1 MIKQEIIEK
10 ISKYFKL
17 TTYDAEKIYDDIFL
31 EIINGVKKDNIADIT
46 NLGEFIIKYNNGDS
60 DHKKTVEFLP
70 TLSLEDEINQ
80 RSFEEQRSFEP
91 APFVSY
97 ASTENEEQVENV
109 PEVKKEAEEITDELK
124 DAADIAGDMSTS
136 AEDSEMTGDKSS
148 VEDEIKK
155 KREEILNKISVPRDD
170 IKNEIVES
178 KVEITKKNIPA
189 VLPVVPDISRPL
201 NEEPVTEI
209 FGANDNN
216 DNIEETFEKTSEEIK
231 SGIKEAEDIQESSF
245 SDLFTEVS
253 AEEKSAV
260 DSANKTTNPP
270 VENVIPPTAVE
281 LHNQITG
288 DNSKNADYLSS
299 LDTLPYATANGNGAG
314 NGNSESFE
322 HRLQDN
328 SYYIWYKDSEPNTS
342 DTQTMSYEYELLYQA
357 TKEAEYKSKLRI
369 YVTTFIMFFSI
380 VLILLIFS
388 PVIYKYFFSPAED
401 QNTEEVRGE
410 VSSDNT
416 ESGNSESEKTTTE
429 NQASLNTLPENNTP
443 PVTNTGDNTQ
453 SQSPVTQEQPKQ
465 EQPVQ
470 EQPKQEEP
478 VKQNTESAPPPETQ
492 TQPNTSVPPGVTK
505 STMGWLD
512 DHNKVIYVQL
522 DNGKFTIQESAWDSD
537 AKANKRLST
546 VASIVPGLAGNV
558 VKVDLGSKGTWYR
571 ARFGEFASLEEA
583 RAKAEELRNKE
594 KTRLH
599 ALLLSFF
606 LYA

>member
-46 NLGEFIIKYNNGDS
+46 NLGEFIIKYNNGES

-97 ASTENEEQVENV
+97 ASTEKVEPVENV
-109 PEVKKEAEEITDELK
+109 PELKKETEEITDEFK
-124 DAADIAGDMSTS
+124 DAAEITGDMNTF
-136 AEDSEMTGDKSS
+136 AVDAEMTGDKSS

-155 KREEILNKISVPRDD
+155 KREEILNKITMPREE
-170 IKNEIVES
+170 IKDEVVES
-178 KVEITKKNIPA
+178 KEEITRKDIPA
-189 VLPVVPDISRPL
+189 VLPVIPDINRAL

-216 DNIEETFEKTSEEIK
+216 DSIEETVENNPEEIK
-231 SGIKEAEDIQESSF
+231 AEIKEAEDIHERSF

-260 DSANKTTNPP
+260 DSANKTTTPP

-299 LDTLPYATANGNGAG
+299 LNTLPYATANGNGAG
-314 NGNSESFE
+314 NGNGNGESFE

-369 YVTTFIMFFSI
+369 YVTTFIMFFSV

-401 QNTEEVRGE
+401 QNTEEVSE
-410 VSSDNT
+410 ETSSNNT
-416 ESGNSESEKTTTE
+416 ESGNTESGNTSTE

-453 SQSPVTQEQPKQ
+453 SQPPVTQEQPKQ
-465 EQPVQ
+465 EAPVQ
-470 EQPKQEEP
+470 
-478 VKQNTESAPPPETQ
+478 QNTESAPPPETQ
-492 TQPNTSVPPGVTK
+492 KQPNTSVPPGVTK

-512 DHNKVIYVQL
+512 DYNKVIYVQL
-522 DNGKFTIQESAWDSD
+522 ENGKFTIQESAWDSD

-583 RAKAEELRNKE
+583 RTKAEELRNKE

>member
-155 KREEILNKISVPRDD
+155 KREEILNKITIPREE
-170 IKNEIVES
+170 IKDEVLES
-178 KVEITKKNIPA
+178 KEEITKKDKPA
-189 VLPVVPDISRPL
+189 VIPVVPDISRSL

-231 SGIKEAEDIQESSF
+231 SGIKEAEDIQERSF

-288 DNSKNADYLSS
+288 DKAKNSDYLSS
-299 LDTLPYATANGNGAG
+299 LNTLPYATANGNGAG
-314 NGNSESFE
+314 NGNGESFE

-401 QNTEEVRGE
+401 QNTEEVSGE